1 MLERLRN
8 VLAALRPPRGPGVDH
23 WLGRLSG
30 DDALDRWEAAEA
42 LGQHVGDTRVREALV
57 AVLDDPHPFV
67 RWQAALALSKSH
79 DEGTF
84 SLLQA
89 AMASRNTRRRSA
101 AADVLGRLGD
111 KRATSTL
118 CKALSSRNVE
128 VRQSAAEALTRLA
141 DPAALSELEKALR
154 DEDPIVRRAVV
165 NALGVIGGAETVST
179 LLVMLQDESPLVRA
193 STVGAL
199 GRLDAPGSA
208 GPVRQALQDTDL
220 GVRLQAI
227 RSLAKLGSARD
238 LAALETGIDDET
250 KVFGTTI
257 AEATHTAI
265 ESIRQRQRS
274 EKATH
279 QTSPPKSE

>member
-8 VLAALRPPRGPGVDH
+8 VLATLRPPRGPGVEH
-23 WLGRLSG
+23 WLARLSG
-30 DDALDRWEAAEA
+30 DNALERWEAAEA
-42 LGQHVGDTRVREALV
+42 LGQHVRDARVREALV

-67 RWQAALALSKSH
+67 RWQAALALSKFQ
-79 DEGTF
+79 DESTF

-118 CKALSSRNVE
+118 CKALSSRSID
-128 VRQSAAEALTRLA
+128 VRRSAAEALTHLA
-141 DPAALSELEKALR
+141 DPDALPELQKALR
-154 DEDPIVRRAVV
+154 DEDPLVRRAVA
-165 NALGVIGGAETVST
+165 NALGMIGEAEAVPT

-193 STVGAL
+193 SAVSAL

-208 GPVRQALQDTDL
+208 EPVRQALQDTDL
-220 GVRLQAI
+220 GVKLQAI
-227 RSLAKLGSARD
+227 RSLAKLGSAKD
-238 LAALETGIDDET
+238 LAALEARSSDET

-257 AEATHTAI
+257 AEATHIAI

-274 EKATH
+274 EKGTH
-279 QTSPPKSE
+279 QTSPRSE